1 MKITTPGRICLF
13 GEHQD
18 YLGLPVIALAI
29 SLRSTIKA
37 VRRNDRKIIIN
48 MPDLNQVEEFSLDDL
63 SYTKDRDYFKSAIR
77 VCQKEGLNYKNG
89 FDSTIQS
96 NIPIQ
101 AGTSSS
107 SSIVVGWIKLI
118 SSLADNPPSWD
129 NQTIG
134 KLAYEA
140 EVLEFDGP
148 GGMMDQFSTALGGCI
163 YLSQNPFQVKKFT
176 PGIGS
181 FVLGNS
187 NESKATLGILSR
199 CKENRFLMMK
209 KLKNQYPELDFNN
222 CDMEHGKSILNTKE
236 QVLLKA
242 TIKNRE
248 IFEHGKKELFKNK
261 LSHSKIG
268 QLLTDHHTVLR
279 DLLKVSTDKIDRMIE
294 ASLDAGALGAKINGS
309 GGGGCMFAYAPDNPI
324 KIVDAINRSGGN
336 AVIINGEDGVRID

>member
-29 SLRSTIKA
+29 SLRSTINA
-37 VRRNDRKIIIN
+37 VKRNDRKIIIN
-48 MPDLNQVEEFSLDDL
+48 MPDLDQVEEFSLDDL

-77 VCQKEGLNYKNG
+77 VCQKEGLSFKKG
-89 FDSTIQS
+89 FDSNIQS

-134 KLAYEA
+134 RLAYEA
-140 EVLEFDGP
+140 EVLEFGEP
-148 GGMMDQFSTALGGCI
+148 GGMMDQYSTALGGCI
-163 YLSQNPFQVKKFT
+163 YLTQNPFHIKKIT
-176 PGIGS
+176 PGIGA

-187 NESKATLGILSR
+187 NESKDTLSILRR
-199 CKENRFLMMK
+199 CKDDRFLMME
-209 KLKNQYPELDFNN
+209 KLKNQYPNLDFSN
-222 CDMEHGKSILNTKE
+222 CDIEHGKSILNTNE

-242 TIKNRE
+242 TIKNRQILE
-248 IFEHGKKELFKNK
+248 QAKKELFKDK
-261 LSHSKIG
+261 LNHTKIG
-268 QLLTDHHTVLR
+268 QLLSNHHSVLR
-279 DLLKVSTDKIDRMIE
+279 DLLKVSTDKIDKMIR

-309 GGGGCMFAYAPDNPI
+309 GGGGCMFAYAPDNPSNIVNAI
-324 KIVDAINRSGGN
+324 KRSGGS
-336 AVIINGEDGVRID
+336 AVIINGEDGVRMD

>member
-29 SLRSTIKA
+29 SLRSTINA
-37 VRRNDRKIIIN
+37 VKRNDRKIIIN
-48 MPDLNQVEEFSLDDL
+48 MPDLDQVEEFSLDDL

-77 VCQKEGLNYKNG
+77 VCQKEGLSFKKG
-89 FDSTIQS
+89 FDSNIQS

-134 KLAYEA
+134 RLAYEA
-140 EVLEFDGP
+140 EVLEFGEP
-148 GGMMDQFSTALGGCI
+148 GGMMDQYSTALGGCI
-163 YLSQNPFQVKKFT
+163 YLTQNPFHIKKIT
-176 PGIGS
+176 PDIGA

-187 NESKATLGILSR
+187 NESKDTLSILRR
-199 CKENRFLMMK
+199 CKDDRFLMME
-209 KLKNQYPELDFNN
+209 KLKNQYPDLDFSN
-222 CDMEHGKSILNTKE
+222 CNIEHGKSILNTNE

-242 TIKNRE
+242 TIKNRQILE
-248 IFEHGKKELFKNK
+248 QAKKELFKDK
-261 LSHSKIG
+261 LNHTKIG
-268 QLLTDHHTVLR
+268 QLLSNHHSVLR
-279 DLLKVSTDKIDRMIE
+279 DLLKVSTDKIDKMIR

-309 GGGGCMFAYAPDNPI
+309 GGGGCMFAYAPDNPSNIVNAI
-324 KIVDAINRSGGN
+324 KRSGGS
-336 AVIINGEDGVRID
+336 AVIINGEDGVRMD

>member
-29 SLRSTIKA
+29 SLRSTINA
-37 VRRNDRKIIIN
+37 VKRNDRKIIIN
-48 MPDLNQVEEFSLDDL
+48 MPDLDQVEEFSLDDL

-77 VCQKEGLNYKNG
+77 VCQKEGLSFKKG
-89 FDSTIQS
+89 FDSNIQS

-134 KLAYEA
+134 RLAYEA
-140 EVLEFDGP
+140 EVLEFGEP
-148 GGMMDQFSTALGGCI
+148 GGMMDQYSTALGGCI
-163 YLSQNPFQVKKFT
+163 YLTQNPFHIKKIT
-176 PGIGS
+176 PDIGA

-187 NESKATLGILSR
+187 NESKDTLSILRR
-199 CKENRFLMMK
+199 CKDDRFLMME
-209 KLKNQYPELDFNN
+209 KLKNQYPNLDFSN
-222 CDMEHGKSILNTKE
+222 CDIEHGKSILNTNE

-242 TIKNRE
+242 TIKNRQILE
-248 IFEHGKKELFKNK
+248 QAKKELFKDK
-261 LSHSKIG
+261 LNHTKIG
-268 QLLTDHHTVLR
+268 QLLSNHHSVLR
-279 DLLKVSTDKIDRMIE
+279 DLLKVSTDKIDKMIR

-309 GGGGCMFAYAPDNPI
+309 GGGGCMFAYAPDNPSNIVNAI
-324 KIVDAINRSGGN
+324 KRSGGS
-336 AVIINGEDGVRID
+336 AVIINGEDGVRMD

>member
-29 SLRSTIKA
+29 SLRSTINA
-37 VRRNDRKIIIN
+37 VKRNDRKIIIN
-48 MPDLNQVEEFSLDDL
+48 MPDLDQVEEFSLDDL

-77 VCQKEGLNYKNG
+77 VCQKEGLSFKKG
-89 FDSTIQS
+89 FDSNIQS

-118 SSLADNPPSWD
+118 SSLADNPPIWD

-134 KLAYEA
+134 RLAYEA
-140 EVLEFDGP
+140 EVLEFGEP
-148 GGMMDQFSTALGGCI
+148 GGMMDQYSTALGGCI
-163 YLSQNPFQVKKFT
+163 YLTQNPFHIKKIT
-176 PGIGS
+176 PDIGA

-187 NESKATLGILSR
+187 NESKDTLSILRR
-199 CKENRFLMMK
+199 CKDDRFLMME
-209 KLKNQYPELDFNN
+209 KLKNQYPNLDFSN
-222 CDMEHGKSILNTKE
+222 CDIEHGKSILNTNE

-242 TIKNRE
+242 TIKNRQILE
-248 IFEHGKKELFKNK
+248 QAKKELFKDK
-261 LSHSKIG
+261 LNHTKIG
-268 QLLTDHHTVLR
+268 QLLSNHHSVLR
-279 DLLKVSTDKIDRMIE
+279 DLLKVSTDKIDKMIR

-309 GGGGCMFAYAPDNPI
+309 GGGGCMFAYAPDNPSNIVNAI
-324 KIVDAINRSGGN
+324 KRSGGS
-336 AVIINGEDGVRID
+336 AVIINGEDGVRMD